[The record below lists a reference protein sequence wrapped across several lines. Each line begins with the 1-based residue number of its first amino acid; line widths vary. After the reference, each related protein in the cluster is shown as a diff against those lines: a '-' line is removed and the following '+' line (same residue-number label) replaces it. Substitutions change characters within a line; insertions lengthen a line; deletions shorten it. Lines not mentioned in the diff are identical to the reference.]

1 MSQLNF
7 KKFLAEKAQA
17 DNLPFDID
25 FEFIA
30 VESENFVT
38 IADKRISVL
47 NDLTVA
53 ESWFLELMQNQLNL
67 IRRDFKIAV
76 NQLTNSL
83 AMLMPTETKDDLLNY
98 LMFGLPD
105 YVEDEN
111 GTDESRAFDLAEYN
125 VKLAQLEEFQTT
137 WADAITKV
145 GEMYKLINRNFTSD
159 MMMVT
164 FFLMTRHDVNWTLAK
179 TATMPLAVI
188 DEIKALIFKEA
199 RKGAD
204 LEPDED
210 ADEDEGAVEGK

>member
-38 IADKRISVL
+38 IQGKRIAIL

-83 AMLMPTETKDDLLNY
+83 SIVMPTEVKDDLLNY

-105 YVEDEN
+105 YEEDGN
-111 GTDESRAFDLAEYN
+111 GTAESRDVDLAEYN
-125 VKLAQLEEFQTT
+125 VKLAQLEEFQTVH
-137 WADAITKV
+137 ADSITKV

-179 TATMPLAVI
+179 TATMPLATI

-210 ADEDEGAVEGK
+210 EAVVEGK

>member
-38 IADKRISVL
+38 VQGKRIAIL

-76 NQLTNSL
+76 NQLTNALSVV
-83 AMLMPTETKDDLLNY
+83 MSTETKDDLLNY
-98 LMFGLPD
+98 LMFGLPE

-125 VKLAQLEEFQTT
+125 VKLVQLEEFQTT
-137 WADAITKV
+137 HADDITKV

-179 TATMPLAVI
+179 TATMPLAII

-204 LEPDED
+204 LEPNE
-210 ADEDEGAVEGK
+210 DEDEAEEAVEGK

>member
-38 IADKRISVL
+38 VAGKRISIL

-83 AMLMPTETKDDLLNY
+83 AAVMPTEAKDDLLNY
-98 LMFGLPD
+98 LMFGLSE

-111 GTDESRAFDLAEYN
+111 GTDESKDFDLAEYH
-125 VKLAQLEEFQTT
+125 VKLAQLEEFQTVH
-137 WADAITKV
+137 ADAITKV

-188 DEIKALIFKEA
+188 DEIKSLIFKEA
-199 RKGAD
+199 RKGVD
-204 LEPDED
+204 LE
-210 ADEDEGAVEGK
+210 ADEENEETGETDEGK

>member
-7 KKFLAEKAQA
+7 KKFLAEKAQT

-38 IADKRISVL
+38 IANKRISVL

-76 NQLTNSL
+76 NQLTNALSSV
-83 AMLMPTETKDDLLNY
+83 MPTEDKDTLLNY
-98 LMFGLPD
+98 LMFGLPE
-105 YVEDEN
+105 YEEDAN
-111 GTDESRAFDLAEYN
+111 GTEESRAFDIAEYR
-125 VKLAQLEEFQTT
+125 VRYTQLEEFQTT
-137 WADAITKV
+137 WAEAITQV

-179 TATMPLAVI
+179 TATMPLTTI

-199 RKGAD
+199 RKGVD

-210 ADEDEGAVEGK
+210 GDETEEVTEGK